1 MINTNKKHTLYVEK
15 FRPNTLDDYLGNE
28 SFLGDLKEW
37 IDKGDFPNLLLHGG
51 PGTGKTT
58 AAKLIINNIDCDSI
72 YMNCSDENGIDVI
85 REKVKAFASSAS
97 FKPLKVVIL
106 DEADFLT
113 VNAQAALRNIIE
125 TFSLHTRFIFT
136 CNFVERIISPLQSRL
151 ASYALQPPT
160 PKQLFTHINRILEQE
175 DVEYEP
181 KDVAFVVK
189 QFYPDIRKTLNNIQ
203 SCIKSGRVDVTG
215 KSFTKSNYTQEI
227 VDLLNNPDKSTFNA
241 IRQVVA
247 DNGIRDFSE
256 IYRALYDNTQSAA
269 RIITIAEGMHNS
281 VTSIDKEIT
290 FMATISKLLQ

>member
-1 MINTNKKHTLYVEK
+1 MINKKHSLWVEK
-15 FRPNTLDDYLGNE
+15 HRPNTLDGYLGNE

-37 IDKGDFPNLLLHGG
+37 IDKGDFPNLLLYGG

-58 AAKLIINNIDCDSI
+58 AAKLIIHNIDCDSM
-72 YMNCSDENGIDVI
+72 YMNCSDENGIDAI
-85 REKVKAFASSAS
+85 REKVKAFASAAS

-160 PKQLFTHINRILEQE
+160 PKQLFNHINRILEQE
-175 DVEYEP
+175 EVEYEP
-181 KDVAFVVK
+181 KDVTFVVK

-203 SCIKSGRVDVTG
+203 SCIKSGRVDITG
-215 KSFTKSNYTQEI
+215 KSFTKSNYIQEI
-227 VDLLNNPDKSTFNA
+227 VDKITTPTKTTLTEV
-241 IRQVVA
+241 RQIVA
-247 DNGIRDFSE
+247 DNDIRDFSE
-256 IYRALYDNTQSAA
+256 IYRALYDSTQSATK
-269 RIITIAEGMHNS
+269 IIVIAEGIHNS

-290 FMATISKLLQ
+290 FMSTISKLLQ

>member
-85 REKVKAFASSAS
+85 REKVKAFASAAS

-160 PKQLFTHINRILEQE
+160 PKQLFNHINRILEQE
-175 DVEYEP
+175 EVEYEP
-181 KDVAFVVK
+181 KDVTFVVK

-203 SCIKSGRVDVTG
+203 SCIKSGRVDITG
-215 KSFTKSNYTQEI
+215 KSFTKSNYVQEI
-227 VDLLNNPDKSTFNA
+227 VDKITSPTKSTLNEV
-241 IRQVVA
+241 RQIVA
-247 DNGIRDFSE
+247 DNDIRDFSE
-256 IYRALYDNTQSAA
+256 IYRALYDSTQSATK
-269 RIITIAEGMHNS
+269 IIVIAEGIHNS

-290 FMATISKLLQ
+290 FMSTISKLLQ

>member
-1 MINTNKKHTLYVEK
+1 MINKKHSLWVEK
-15 FRPNTLDDYLGNE
+15 HRPNTLDGYLGNE

-37 IDKGDFPNLLLHGG
+37 IDKGDFPNLLLYGG

-58 AAKLIINNIDCDSI
+58 AAKLIIHNIDCDSM

-85 REKVKAFASSAS
+85 REKVKAFASAAS

-160 PKQLFTHINRILEQE
+160 PKQLFNHINRILEQE
-175 DVEYEP
+175 EVEYEP
-181 KDVAFVVK
+181 KDVTFVVK

-203 SCIKSGRVDVTG
+203 SCIKSGRVDITG
-215 KSFTKSNYTQEI
+215 KSFTKSNYVQEI
-227 VDLLNNPDKSTFNA
+227 VDKITSPTKSTLNEV
-241 IRQVVA
+241 RQIVA
-247 DNGIRDFSE
+247 DNDIRDFSE
-256 IYRALYDNTQSAA
+256 IYRALYDSTQSATK
-269 RIITIAEGMHNS
+269 IIVIAEGIHNS

-290 FMATISKLLQ
+290 FMSTISKLLQ

>member
-1 MINTNKKHTLYVEK
+1 MINKKHSLFVEK
-15 FRPNTLDDYLGNE
+15 YRPNTLDGYLGNE

-37 IDKGDFPNLLLHGG
+37 IDKGDFPNLLLYGG

-58 AAKLIINNIDCDSI
+58 AAKLIIHNIDCDSM
-72 YMNCSDENGIDVI
+72 YMNCSDENGIDAI
-85 REKVKAFASSAS
+85 REKVKAFASAAS

-160 PKQLFTHINRILEQE
+160 PKQLFNHINRILEQE
-175 DVEYEP
+175 EVEYEP
-181 KDVAFVVK
+181 KDVTFVVK

-203 SCIKSGRVDVTG
+203 SCIKSGRVDITG
-215 KSFTKSNYTQEI
+215 KSFTKSNYVQEI
-227 VDLLNNPDKSTFNA
+227 VDKITSPTKSTLNEV
-241 IRQVVA
+241 RQIVA
-247 DNGIRDFSE
+247 DNDIRDFSE
-256 IYRALYDNTQSAA
+256 IYRALYDSTQSATK
-269 RIITIAEGMHNS
+269 IIVIAEGIHNS
-281 VTSIDKEIT
+281 VTSLDKEIS
-290 FMATISKLLQ
+290 FMSTIAKLLQ

>member
-1 MINTNKKHTLYVEK
+1 MINKKHSLWVEK
-15 FRPNTLDDYLGNE
+15 FRPNTLNGYLGNE

-37 IDKGDFPNLLLHGG
+37 IDKGDFPNLLLYGG

-58 AAKLIINNIDCDSI
+58 AAKLIIHNIDCDSM
-72 YMNCSDENGIDVI
+72 YMNCSDENGIDAI
-85 REKVKAFASSAS
+85 REKVKAFASAAS

-160 PKQLFTHINRILEQE
+160 PKQLFNHINRILEQE
-175 DVEYEP
+175 EVEYEP
-181 KDVAFVVK
+181 KDVTFVVK

-203 SCIKSGRVDVTG
+203 SCIKSGRVDITG
-215 KSFTKSNYTQEI
+215 KSFTKSNYVQEI
-227 VDLLNNPDKSTFNA
+227 VDKITSPTKSTLNEV
-241 IRQVVA
+241 RQIVA
-247 DNGIRDFSE
+247 DNDIRDFSE
-256 IYRALYDNTQSAA
+256 IYRALYDSTQSAIK
-269 RIITIAEGMHNS
+269 IIIIAEGIHNS

-290 FMATISKLLQ
+290 FVSTISKLLQ

>member
-1 MINTNKKHTLYVEK
+1 MINKKHSLWVEK
-15 FRPNTLDDYLGNE
+15 FRPNTLNGYLGNE

-37 IDKGDFPNLLLHGG
+37 IDKGDFPNLLLYGG

-58 AAKLIINNIDCDSI
+58 AAKLIIHNIDCDSM
-72 YMNCSDENGIDVI
+72 YMNCSDENGIDAI
-85 REKVKAFASSAS
+85 REKVKAFASAAS

-160 PKQLFTHINRILEQE
+160 PKQLFNHINRILEQE
-175 DVEYEP
+175 EVEYEP
-181 KDVAFVVK
+181 KDVTFVVK

-203 SCIKSGRVDVTG
+203 SCVKSGRVDITG
-215 KSFTKSNYTQEI
+215 KSFTKSNYVQEI
-227 VDLLNNPDKSTFNA
+227 VDKITSPTKSTLNEV
-241 IRQVVA
+241 RQIVA
-247 DNGIRDFSE
+247 DNDIRDFSE
-256 IYRALYDNTQSAA
+256 IYRALYDSTQSATK
-269 RIITIAEGMHNS
+269 IIVIAEGIHNS

-290 FMATISKLLQ
+290 FMSTISKLLQ

>member
-1 MINTNKKHTLYVEK
+1 MINKKHSLWVEK
-15 FRPNTLDDYLGNE
+15 FRPNTLNGYLGNE

-37 IDKGDFPNLLLHGG
+37 IDKGDFPNLLLYGG

-58 AAKLIINNIDCDSI
+58 AAKLIIHNIDCDSM
-72 YMNCSDENGIDVI
+72 YMNCSDENGIDAI
-85 REKVKAFASSAS
+85 REKVKAFASAAS

-160 PKQLFTHINRILEQE
+160 PKQLFNHINRILEQE
-175 DVEYEP
+175 EVEYEP
-181 KDVAFVVK
+181 KDVTFVVK

-203 SCIKSGRVDVTG
+203 SCIKSGRVDITG
-215 KSFTKSNYTQEI
+215 KSFTKSNYVQEI
-227 VDLLNNPDKSTFNA
+227 VDKITSPTKSTLNEV
-241 IRQVVA
+241 RQIVA
-247 DNGIRDFSE
+247 DNDIRDFSE
-256 IYRALYDNTQSAA
+256 IYRALYDSTQSATK
-269 RIITIAEGMHNS
+269 IIVIAEGIHNS

-290 FMATISKLLQ
+290 FMSTISKLLQ

>member
-1 MINTNKKHTLYVEK
+1 MINKKHSLFVEK
-15 FRPNTLDDYLGNE
+15 YRPNTLDGYLGNE

-37 IDKGDFPNLLLHGG
+37 IDKGDFPNLLLYGG

-58 AAKLIINNIDCDSI
+58 AAKLIIHNIDCDSM
-72 YMNCSDENGIDVI
+72 YMNCSDENGIDAI
-85 REKVKAFASSAS
+85 REKVKAFASAAS

-160 PKQLFTHINRILEQE
+160 PKQLFNHINRILEQE
-175 DVEYEP
+175 EVEYEP
-181 KDVAFVVK
+181 KDVTFVVK

-203 SCIKSGRVDVTG
+203 SCIKSGRVDITG
-215 KSFTKSNYTQEI
+215 KSFIKSNYVQEI
-227 VDLLNNPDKSTFNA
+227 VDKITSPTKSTLNEV
-241 IRQVVA
+241 RQIVA
-247 DNGIRDFSE
+247 DNDIRDFSE
-256 IYRALYDNTQSAA
+256 IYRALYDSTQSAIK
-269 RIITIAEGMHNS
+269 IIIIAEGIHNS

-290 FMATISKLLQ
+290 FMSTISKLLQ

>member
-1 MINTNKKHTLYVEK
+1 MINKKHSLWVEK
-15 FRPNTLDDYLGNE
+15 FRPNTLNGYLGNE

-37 IDKGDFPNLLLHGG
+37 IDKGDFPNLLLYGG

-58 AAKLIINNIDCDSI
+58 AAKLIIHNIDCDSM
-72 YMNCSDENGIDVI
+72 YMNCSDENGIDAI
-85 REKVKAFASSAS
+85 REKVKAFASAAS

-160 PKQLFTHINRILEQE
+160 PKQLFNHINRILEQE
-175 DVEYEP
+175 EVEYEP
-181 KDVAFVVK
+181 KDVTFVVK

-203 SCIKSGRVDVTG
+203 SCIKSGRVDITG
-215 KSFTKSNYTQEI
+215 KSFTKSNYVQEI
-227 VDLLNNPDKSTFNA
+227 VDKITSPTKSTLNEV
-241 IRQVVA
+241 RQIVA
-247 DNGIRDFSE
+247 DNDIRDFSE
-256 IYRALYDNTQSAA
+256 IYRALYDSTQSAIK
-269 RIITIAEGMHNS
+269 IIIIAEGIHNS

-290 FMATISKLLQ
+290 FMSTISKLLQ

>member
-1 MINTNKKHTLYVEK
+1 MINKKHSLWVEK
-15 FRPNTLDDYLGNE
+15 HRPNTLDGYLGNE

-37 IDKGDFPNLLLHGG
+37 IDKGDFPNLLLYGG

-58 AAKLIINNIDCDSI
+58 AAKLIIHNIDCDSM
-72 YMNCSDENGIDVI
+72 YMNCSDENGIDAI
-85 REKVKAFASSAS
+85 REKVKAFASAAS

-160 PKQLFTHINRILEQE
+160 PKQLFNHINRILEQE
-175 DVEYEP
+175 EVEYEP
-181 KDVAFVVK
+181 KDVTFVVK

-203 SCIKSGRVDVTG
+203 SCIKSGRVDITG
-215 KSFTKSNYTQEI
+215 KSFTKSNYVQEI
-227 VDLLNNPDKSTFNA
+227 VDKITSPTKSTLNEV
-241 IRQVVA
+241 RQIVA
-247 DNGIRDFSE
+247 DNDIRDFSE
-256 IYRALYDNTQSAA
+256 IYRALYDSTQSAIK
-269 RIITIAEGMHNS
+269 IIIIAEGIHNS

-290 FMATISKLLQ
+290 FMSTISKLLQ

>member
-1 MINTNKKHTLYVEK
+1 MINKKHSLWVEK
-15 FRPNTLDDYLGNE
+15 HRPNTLDGYLGNE

-37 IDKGDFPNLLLHGG
+37 IDKGDFPNLLLYGG

-58 AAKLIINNIDCDSI
+58 AAKLIIHNIDCDSM
-72 YMNCSDENGIDVI
+72 YMNCSDENGIDAI
-85 REKVKAFASSAS
+85 REKVKAFASAAS

-160 PKQLFTHINRILEQE
+160 PKQLFNHINRILEQE
-175 DVEYEP
+175 EVEYEP
-181 KDVAFVVK
+181 KDVTFVVK

-203 SCIKSGRVDVTG
+203 SCIKSGRVDITG
-215 KSFTKSNYTQEI
+215 KSFTKSNYVQEI
-227 VDLLNNPDKSTFNA
+227 VDKITSPTKSTLNEV
-241 IRQVVA
+241 RQIVA
-247 DNGIRDFSE
+247 DNDIRDFSE
-256 IYRALYDNTQSAA
+256 IYRALYDSTQSAIK
-269 RIITIAEGMHNS
+269 IIIIAEGIHNS

-290 FMATISKLLQ
+290 FVSTISKLLQ

>member
-1 MINTNKKHTLYVEK
+1 MINKKHSLWVEK
-15 FRPNTLDDYLGNE
+15 FRPNTLNGYLGNE

-37 IDKGDFPNLLLHGG
+37 IDKGDFPNLLLYGG

-58 AAKLIINNIDCDSI
+58 AAKLIIHNIDCDSM
-72 YMNCSDENGIDVI
+72 YMNCSDENGIDAI
-85 REKVKAFASSAS
+85 REKVKAFASAAS

-160 PKQLFTHINRILEQE
+160 PKQLFNHINRILEQE
-175 DVEYEP
+175 EVEYEP
-181 KDVAFVVK
+181 KDVTFVVK

-203 SCIKSGRVDVTG
+203 SCIKSGRVDITG
-215 KSFTKSNYTQEI
+215 KSFTKSNYVQEI
-227 VDLLNNPDKSTFNA
+227 VDKITSPTKLTLNEV
-241 IRQVVA
+241 RQIVA
-247 DNGIRDFSE
+247 DNDIRDFSE
-256 IYRALYDNTQSAA
+256 IYRALYDSTQSATK
-269 RIITIAEGMHNS
+269 IIVIAEGIHNS

-290 FMATISKLLQ
+290 FMSTISKLLQ

>member
-1 MINTNKKHTLYVEK
+1 MINKKHSLWVEK
-15 FRPNTLDDYLGNE
+15 HRPNTLDGYLGNE

-37 IDKGDFPNLLLHGG
+37 IDKGDFPNLLLYGG

-58 AAKLIINNIDCDSI
+58 AAKLITHNIDCDSM

-85 REKVKAFASSAS
+85 REKVKAFASAAS

-160 PKQLFTHINRILEQE
+160 PKQLFNHINRILEQE
-175 DVEYEP
+175 EVEYEP
-181 KDVAFVVK
+181 KDVTFVVK

-203 SCIKSGRVDVTG
+203 SCIKSGRVDITG
-215 KSFTKSNYTQEI
+215 KSFTKSNYVQEI
-227 VDLLNNPDKSTFNA
+227 VDKITSPTKSTLNEV
-241 IRQVVA
+241 RQIVA
-247 DNGIRDFSE
+247 DNDIRDFSE
-256 IYRALYDNTQSAA
+256 IYRALYDSTQSAIK
-269 RIITIAEGMHNS
+269 IIIIAEGIHNS

-290 FMATISKLLQ
+290 FVSTISKLLQ

>member
-1 MINTNKKHTLYVEK
+1 MINKKHSLWVEK
-15 FRPNTLDDYLGNE
+15 HRPNTLDGYLGNE

-37 IDKGDFPNLLLHGG
+37 IDKGDFPNLLLYGG

-58 AAKLIINNIDCDSI
+58 AAKLIIHNIDCDSM
-72 YMNCSDENGIDVI
+72 YMNCSDENGIDAI
-85 REKVKAFASSAS
+85 REKVKAFASAAS

-160 PKQLFTHINRILEQE
+160 PKQLFNHINRILEQE
-175 DVEYEP
+175 EVEYEP
-181 KDVAFVVK
+181 KDVTFVVK

-203 SCIKSGRVDVTG
+203 SCIKSGRVDITG
-215 KSFTKSNYTQEI
+215 KSFTKSNYVQEI
-227 VDLLNNPDKSTFNA
+227 VDKITSPTKSTLNEV
-241 IRQVVA
+241 RQIVA
-247 DNGIRDFSE
+247 DNDIRDFSE
-256 IYRALYDNTQSAA
+256 IYRALYDSTQSATK
-269 RIITIAEGMHNS
+269 IIVIAEGIHNS

-290 FMATISKLLQ
+290 FMSTISKLLQ

>member
-1 MINTNKKHTLYVEK
+1 M
-15 FRPNTLDDYLGNE
+15 
-28 SFLGDLKEW
+28 KEW
-37 IDKGDFPNLLLHGG
+37 IDKGDFPNLLLYGG

-58 AAKLIINNIDCDSI
+58 AAKLIIHNIDCDSM
-72 YMNCSDENGIDVI
+72 YMNCSDENGIDAI
-85 REKVKAFASSAS
+85 REKVKAFASAAS

-160 PKQLFTHINRILEQE
+160 PKQLFNHINRILEQE
-175 DVEYEP
+175 EVEYEP
-181 KDVAFVVK
+181 KDVTFVVK

-203 SCIKSGRVDVTG
+203 SCIKSGRVDITG
-215 KSFTKSNYTQEI
+215 KSFTKSNYVQEI
-227 VDLLNNPDKSTFNA
+227 VDKITSPTKSTLNEV
-241 IRQVVA
+241 RQIVA
-247 DNGIRDFSE
+247 DNDIRDFSE
-256 IYRALYDNTQSAA
+256 IYRALYDSTQSAIK
-269 RIITIAEGMHNS
+269 IIIIAEGIHNS

-290 FMATISKLLQ
+290 FMSTISKLLQ

>member
-1 MINTNKKHTLYVEK
+1 MINKKHSLWVEK
-15 FRPNTLDDYLGNE
+15 HRPNTLDGYLGNE

-37 IDKGDFPNLLLHGG
+37 IDKGDFPNLLLYGG

-58 AAKLIINNIDCDSI
+58 AAKLIIHNIDCDSM
-72 YMNCSDENGIDVI
+72 YMNCSDENGIDAI
-85 REKVKAFASSAS
+85 REKVKAFASAAS

-160 PKQLFTHINRILEQE
+160 PKQLFNHINRILEQE
-175 DVEYEP
+175 EVEYEP
-181 KDVAFVVK
+181 KDVTFVVK

-203 SCIKSGRVDVTG
+203 SCVKSGRVDITG
-215 KSFTKSNYTQEI
+215 KSFTKSNYVQEI
-227 VDLLNNPDKSTFNA
+227 VDKITSPTKLTLNEV
-241 IRQVVA
+241 RQIVA
-247 DNGIRDFSE
+247 DNDIRDFSE
-256 IYRALYDNTQSAA
+256 IYRALYDSTQSATK
-269 RIITIAEGMHNS
+269 IIVIAEGIHNS

-290 FMATISKLLQ
+290 FMSTISKLLQ

>member
-1 MINTNKKHTLYVEK
+1 MINKKHSLWVEK
-15 FRPNTLDDYLGNE
+15 HRPNTLDGYLGNE

-37 IDKGDFPNLLLHGG
+37 IDKGDFPNLLLYGG

-58 AAKLIINNIDCDSI
+58 AAKLIIHNIDCDSM

-85 REKVKAFASSAS
+85 REKVKAFASAAS

-160 PKQLFTHINRILEQE
+160 PKQLFNHINRILEQE
-175 DVEYEP
+175 EVEYEP
-181 KDVAFVVK
+181 KDVTFVVK

-203 SCIKSGRVDVTG
+203 SCIKSGRVDITG
-215 KSFTKSNYTQEI
+215 KSFTKSNYVQEI
-227 VDLLNNPDKSTFNA
+227 VDKITSPTKSTLNEV
-241 IRQVVA
+241 RQIVA
-247 DNGIRDFSE
+247 DNDIRDFSE
-256 IYRALYDNTQSAA
+256 IYRALYDSTQSAIK
-269 RIITIAEGMHNS
+269 IIIIAEGIHNS

-290 FMATISKLLQ
+290 FVSTISKLLQ

>member
-1 MINTNKKHTLYVEK
+1 MINKKHSLFVEK
-15 FRPNTLDDYLGNE
+15 YRPNTLDGYLGNE

-37 IDKGDFPNLLLHGG
+37 IDKGDFPNLLLYGG

-58 AAKLIINNIDCDSI
+58 AAKLIIHNIDCDSM
-72 YMNCSDENGIDVI
+72 YMNCSDENGIDAI
-85 REKVKAFASSAS
+85 REKVKAFASAAS

-160 PKQLFTHINRILEQE
+160 PKQLFNHINRILEQE
-175 DVEYEP
+175 EVEYEP
-181 KDVAFVVK
+181 KDVTFVVK

-203 SCIKSGRVDVTG
+203 SCIKSGRVDITG
-215 KSFTKSNYTQEI
+215 KSFTKSNYVQEI
-227 VDLLNNPDKSTFNA
+227 VDKITSPTKSTLNEV
-241 IRQVVA
+241 RQIVA
-247 DNGIRDFSE
+247 DNDIRDFSE
-256 IYRALYDNTQSAA
+256 IYRALYDSTQSAIK
-269 RIITIAEGMHNS
+269 IIIIAEGIHNS

-290 FMATISKLLQ
+290 FMSTISKLLQ

>member
-1 MINTNKKHTLYVEK
+1 MINKKHSLWVEK
-15 FRPNTLDDYLGNE
+15 FRPNTLNGYLSNE

-37 IDKGDFPNLLLHGG
+37 IDKGDFPNLLLYGG

-58 AAKLIINNIDCDSI
+58 AAKLIIHNIDCDSM
-72 YMNCSDENGIDVI
+72 YMNCSDENGIDAI
-85 REKVKAFASSAS
+85 REKVKAFASAAS

-160 PKQLFTHINRILEQE
+160 PKQLFNHINRILEQE
-175 DVEYEP
+175 EVEYEP
-181 KDVAFVVK
+181 KDVTFVVK

-203 SCIKSGRVDVTG
+203 SCIKSGRVDITG
-215 KSFTKSNYTQEI
+215 KSFTKSNYVQEI
-227 VDLLNNPDKSTFNA
+227 VDKITSPTKSTLNEV
-241 IRQVVA
+241 RQIVA
-247 DNGIRDFSE
+247 DNDIRDFSE
-256 IYRALYDNTQSAA
+256 IYRALYDSTQSAIK
-269 RIITIAEGMHNS
+269 IIIIAEGIHNS

-290 FMATISKLLQ
+290 FVSTISKLLQ